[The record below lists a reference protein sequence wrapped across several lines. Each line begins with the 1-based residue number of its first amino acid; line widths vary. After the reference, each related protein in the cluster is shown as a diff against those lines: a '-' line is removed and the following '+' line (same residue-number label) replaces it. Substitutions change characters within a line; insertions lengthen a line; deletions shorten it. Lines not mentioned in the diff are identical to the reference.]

1 MIISLKTKIAFWW
14 WQRFRFKEPENKTQ
28 KISIAG
34 KGIRS
39 LLIILP
45 RNNSHLPL
53 AQHFIKSLISRGQFS
68 AINKIIGWE
77 SQKDILDLQ
86 MMQRVH
92 LISENDINKNG
103 LLSEVAIK
111 QLSKGQF
118 SGVINLDPIFNP
130 VSYQLVSRFSSITR
144 IGFSSDFGRNIYNI
158 IIDGNNG
165 ANYIEQ
171 GYEYILEVL
180 NL

>member
-1 MIISLKTKIAFWW
+1 MKISLKTKIAFWW
-14 WQRFRFKEPENKTQ
+14 WQRFRFNEPENKFQ
-28 KISIAG
+28 KISAVG

-45 RNNSHLPL
+45 RETRHLPL
-53 AQHFIKSLISRGQFS
+53 AQHFLKSLTSRGQFS

-77 SQKDILDLQ
+77 SQKDILDPQ

-111 QLSKGQF
+111 QVSEGKF

-158 IIDGNNG
+158 IIDSNNG

-180 NL
+180 DL

>member
-1 MIISLKTKIAFWW
+1 MKISLKTKIAFWW
-14 WQRFRFKEPENKTQ
+14 WQRFRFNEPENKFQ
-28 KISIAG
+28 KISAVG

-45 RNNSHLPL
+45 RETRHLPL
-53 AQHFIKSLISRGQFS
+53 AQHFLKSLTSRGQFS

-77 SQKDILDLQ
+77 SQKDILDPQL
-86 MMQRVH
+86 MQRVH

-111 QLSKGQF
+111 QVSEGKF

-158 IIDGNNG
+158 IIDSNNG

-180 NL
+180 DL

>member
-1 MIISLKTKIAFWW
+1 MKISLKTKIAFWW
-14 WQRFRFKEPENKTQ
+14 WQRFRFNEPENKFQ
-28 KISIAG
+28 KISAVG

-45 RNNSHLPL
+45 RETRHLPL
-53 AQHFIKSLISRGQFS
+53 AQHFLKSLTSRGQFS

-77 SQKDILDLQ
+77 SQKDILDPQL
-86 MMQRVH
+86 MQRVH

-111 QLSKGQF
+111 QVSKGKF

-158 IIDGNNG
+158 IIDSNNG

-180 NL
+180 DL